1 MGGHALTILV
11 IGLCL
16 AAGAAGVA
24 LVGWL
29 ARHSRSTLRAKLVTL
44 FIGLVGAEALCLPA
58 LLAAV
63 AGDDITGLSGSGS
76 EHWLVSALYLLLTAY
91 VIGRLFPWREVD
103 AMASD
108 PNATLRGIVAKLKAT
123 KDGPGD
129 DE

>member
-11 IGLCL
+11 AGLCL

-24 LVGWL
+24 LVGRL
-29 ARHSRSTLRAKLVTL
+29 ARRRRPTLRAKLVAL

-63 AGDDITGLSGSGS
+63 AGEDMIGLSGSGS
-76 EHWLVSALYLLLTAY
+76 EYWLVIVVYVLLTAY
-91 VIGRLFPWREVD
+91 VIGRLFPWREVE

-108 PNATLRGIVAKLKAT
+108 PDATLRGILAKLKAT

-129 DE
+129 GG